1 MRKTGE
7 NKDKSLKAVSN
18 LNEDELQKVVSN
30 VLASGHHHHNYVSV
44 NYFNKLYYGS
54 VRSFISAVANNY
66 EVGQTM
72 LLEETYNDET
82 RLTGRKVVCII
93 DNVGINITG
102 LKEGYCVVTLR
113 LK

>member
-1 MRKTGE
+1 MARTHKE
-7 NKDKSLKAVSN
+7 DVSAKVAAN
-18 LNEDELQKVVSN
+18 LTEKELQKVVSN

-66 EVGQTM
+66 EVGQTI
-72 LLEETYNDET
+72 LLEESFNDGT
-82 RLTGRKVVCII
+82 RITGRKVVCII

>member
-1 MRKTGE
+1 MARTHKE
-7 NKDKSLKAVSN
+7 DVPAKVAAN
-18 LNEDELQKVVSN
+18 LTEKELQKVVSN
-30 VLASGHHHHNYVSV
+30 VLAFGHHHHNYVSV
-44 NYFNKLYYGS
+44 NYFNKLLYGH

-72 LLEETYNDET
+72 LLEESFNDDT
-82 RLTGRKVVCII
+82 RITGRKLVCIV